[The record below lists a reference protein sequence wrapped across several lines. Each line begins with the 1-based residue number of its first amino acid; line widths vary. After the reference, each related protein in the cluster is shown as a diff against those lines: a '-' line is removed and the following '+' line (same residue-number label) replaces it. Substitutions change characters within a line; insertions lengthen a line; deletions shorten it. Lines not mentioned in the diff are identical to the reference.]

1 MEGEGGQGEPLPL
14 LPDQAA
20 FVAAVMDAGFVFPT
34 SKSAS
39 VVRPWM
45 TGVGFVF
52 LTFYSAMAVYRS
64 NGDWG
69 DYAFVVLSCVSLSI
83 LFFCLRLL
91 ERAPPGSATRGKLKV
106 AAWVLT
112 TGLAIVSSFMVA
124 GILPVRVQ
132 LLVLGIAGGF
142 YAFFIYWKRKMCTYQ
157 VPTAMLF
164 CLALCVLLI
173 SKTAV
178 LVHFS
183 SSLTRA

>member
-1 MEGEGGQGEPLPL
+1 
-14 LPDQAA
+14 
-20 FVAAVMDAGFVFPT
+20 MDARRAGR
-34 SKSAS
+34 AI
-39 VVRPWM
+39 PWM
-45 TGVGFVF
+45 TASFVF
-52 LTFYSAMAVYRS
+52 LNFYSAMAVYRS